1 MSERRRRIIM
11 TGGGPAGHVMP
22 NIALL
27 PELRSRNYAIAY
39 IGSEDGI
46 EKDLIKAQ
54 NIRYYGIKSGKFR
67 RYFSFKNFTDPFKVL
82 KGYNQAKKLLKKMK
96 PDVVFSKGGFV
107 SVPVVMAAGKLKIPV
122 IIHESDMTPGLA
134 NRIAIK
140 RASIVCT
147 TFPETLKYISEDKHP
162 VLTGTPIRKE
172 LLAGNAAEG
181 HRFTGL
187 PDNKPTILCMGGS
200 TGAVALNEA
209 LHANLNALLKKYN
222 VVHLCGKDK
231 ADREYDGIP
240 GYVQYEYIDKE
251 MKDLLAMSDMVVS
264 RAGAN
269 AIFEFLTL
277 KKHNLLIPLPAASSR
292 GDQILNAESFEKS
305 GYSKVLFEEDITP
318 ESLLESIEY
327 VFANKDTYIRNMAG
341 SEQRDAIGKI
351 IELIESV

>member
-11 TGGGPAGHVMP
+11 TGGGTAGHVMP

-27 PELRSRNYAIAY
+27 PELRARNYAIAY

-46 EKDLIKAQ
+46 EKDLIKGQ
-54 NIRYYGIKSGKFR
+54 HIRYYGVKSGKLR
-67 RYFSFKNFTDPFKVL
+67 RYFSLKNFTDPFKVIH
-82 KGYNQAKKLLKKMK
+82 GYNQAKKLLKKMK

-162 VLTGTPIRKE
+162 VLTGTPIREE
-172 LLAGNAAEG
+172 LLVGSAAAG

-187 PDNKPTILCMGGS
+187 SSIKPTILVMGGS

-209 LHANLNALLKKYN
+209 LHANLDALLKKYN
-222 VVHLCGKDK
+222 IVHLCGNDK
-231 ADREYDGIP
+231 ADRRYDGTP

-269 AIFEFLTL
+269 AIFEFLAL
-277 KKHNLLIPLPAASSR
+277 KKPNLLIPLPAASSR
-292 GDQILNAESFEKS
+292 GDQILNAESFEES
-305 GYSKVLFEEDITP
+305 GYSRVLYEDDITP

-327 VFANKDTYIRNMAG
+327 VFNNRDAYIKNMAE